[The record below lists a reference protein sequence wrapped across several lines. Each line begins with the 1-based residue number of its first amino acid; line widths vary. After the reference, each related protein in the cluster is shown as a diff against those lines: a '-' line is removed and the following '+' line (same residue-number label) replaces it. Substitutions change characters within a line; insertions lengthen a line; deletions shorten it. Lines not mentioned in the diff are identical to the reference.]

1 MKGMRMLAVVL
12 LSLCAVAAAAQPFVS
27 DAVLSDVLTSRNTS
41 IQAAAPAVA
50 MARDRQGVA
59 IAWTMLNAG
68 GAQALYVARLGSSGR
83 IVAPA
88 TEIGTAGTANSVDA
102 YWPSIAVSPGGTG
115 FTLAW
120 VERLR
125 VPRPGFVSAVY
136 SPLGADLKP
145 SGPRSLTTMAATE
158 VSTPAIVRSGRS
170 TWISAGGTVWEIHAN
185 GSPGRLLDAGAPVT
199 DMVATADYPQ
209 VVSGLNTNTGWACL
223 QQPGCSAP
231 GPPFTGFCYFHCRVD
246 QFAYE
251 VRFVS
256 LYSGSAVRR
265 FSFRSDLGAAIQS
278 NGRDLL
284 LAWMNGDPGAG
295 GPVTAVRLDAAS
307 FDLVE
312 RDLDLGRDIGTFGA
326 DGTATRPDIA
336 ADDERYVVVWSTKT
350 PRGDRDVVGASI
362 DRAGHVT
369 SFSIATSAA
378 DENDP
383 SILKTSSGNFLV
395 ACELNNDDERRIAT
409 RFVRFHGRRRAVH

>member
-1 MKGMRMLAVVL
+1 MKGMRMLTVGFL
-12 LSLCAVAAAAQPFVS
+12 LVCAFAASAQPFVS
-27 DAVLSDVLTSRNTS
+27 DAVLSDVLAPRNTS

-50 MARDRQGVA
+50 MARDRLGVA
-59 IAWTMLNAG
+59 IAWTMLD
-68 GAQALYVARLGSSGR
+68 GASQDVYVARLDSGGR
-83 IVAPA
+83 IVAPVTA
-88 TEIGTAGTANSVDA
+88 IGTPQTVHA
-102 YWPSIAVSPGGTG
+102 YWPSIAVSPSGTG

-120 VERLR
+120 TERLR
-125 VPRPGFVSAVY
+125 VFLPQSVSVVY
-136 SPLGADLKP
+136 SQLDADLKP
-145 SGPRSLTTMAATE
+145 SAPRLLTTLGAANVT
-158 VSTPAIVRSGRS
+158 TPAIVRSGRS
-170 TWISAGGTVWEIHAN
+170 TWISAGGIVWELHAD
-185 GSPGRLLDAGAPVT
+185 GSRGAVLDAGAPVT
-199 DMVATADYPQ
+199 DMVATGDYPQ
-209 VVSGLNTNTGWACL
+209 IVSGQNTNTGWACL
-223 QQPGCSAP
+223 KQPGCSAP

-265 FSFRSDLGAAIQS
+265 FSFRSDFGAAIQS

-284 LAWMNGDPGAG
+284 LAWMNGEPGVG

-307 FDLVE
+307 FDFVE

-326 DGTATRPDIA
+326 DATAARPDIA

-350 PRGDRDVVGASI
+350 SRGDRDVVGASI

-369 SFSIATSAA
+369 SFSIATSTAG
-378 DENDP
+378 ENDP

-395 ACELNNDDERRIAT
+395 AYELSNGDERRIAT
-409 RFVRFHGRRRAVH
+409 RFLRFNGRRRAVH